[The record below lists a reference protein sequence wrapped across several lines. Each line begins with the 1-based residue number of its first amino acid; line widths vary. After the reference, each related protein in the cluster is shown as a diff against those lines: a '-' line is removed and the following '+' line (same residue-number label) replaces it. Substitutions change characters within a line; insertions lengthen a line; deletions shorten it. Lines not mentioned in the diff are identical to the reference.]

1 MDDKMFELM
10 EKMYG
15 EILNIKSNQEQMQE
29 DIKELKKGQVK
40 LKLKY
45 ESLDDKISEAFE
57 AITTLSETNE
67 QQHKEIMEKLGGEI
81 NIIENVV
88 GSYIKRIK

>member
-29 DIKELKKGQVK
+29 DIKELKKG
-40 LKLKY
+40 
-45 ESLDDKISEAFE
+45 
-57 AITTLSETNE
+57 
-67 QQHKEIMEKLGGEI
+67 
-81 NIIENVV
+81 
-88 GSYIKRIK
+88 R